1 MSDWYQEAVDFLYSF
16 VNFEHRQIET
26 YAPENISLDRPRQLL
41 NFLGNPHLSF
51 HSIHIAGTK
60 GKGSVAAMCAACL
73 REAGLSV
80 GLYTSPHLQDFRDR
94 IRVLQPEDGD
104 GRIPPERV
112 ADLVDELKP
121 AVDQVPELTWYELV
135 TALAF
140 LHFAYEKVD
149 IAVVEVGLG
158 GRLDAT
164 NLLHPLVSVITSL
177 SFDHTYLLGDTL
189 SEIAAE
195 KGGIIKPGVPVVT
208 SPQEPEA
215 MHRLIQIA
223 EFQGA
228 PMTVIGRDWD
238 WLPGPSAKLGQHPG
252 IGWDQEIVITKTPPQ
267 AFVSPYTRFSLA
279 LAGRHQQEN
288 ALVAIAALNAI
299 QSNYPAITIESVTD
313 GLAKV
318 NWPGRLQVLAHGNGR
333 PIVLLDCAHNVDS
346 AEKLAL
352 TLKKDCVYEEL
363 WLLLG
368 ITVDKDVMGILR
380 VLLPLSD
387 KVILTASS
395 HPRACSPAELLQ
407 MATDLGYEV
416 MVSTD
421 VTDAFITAWRK
432 AGPEDLM
439 CITGSIFVV
448 GDLLNQWES
457 LQSELPAESRNLFP
471 NHY

>member
-1 MSDWYQEAVDFLYSF
+1 MSDRYQEAVNFLYSF

-26 YAPENISLDRPRQLL
+26 YAPENISLNRPRQLL

-94 IRVLQPEDGD
+94 IRILQPEDGD
-104 GRIPPERV
+104 GRIHPERV

-121 AVDQVPELTWYELV
+121 AVDQVLELTWYELV

-140 LHFAYEKVD
+140 LHFADEKVD

-177 SFDHTYLLGDTL
+177 SFDHTYLLGNTL

-208 SPQEPEA
+208 SSQEPEA

-238 WLPGPSAKLGQHPG
+238 WLPGPSAKLGH
-252 IGWDQEIVITKTPPQ
+252 I
-267 AFVSPYTRFSLA
+267 S
-279 LAGRHQQEN
+279 
-288 ALVAIAALNAI
+288 
-299 QSNYPAITIESVTD
+299 
-313 GLAKV
+313 
-318 NWPGRLQVLAHGNGR
+318 
-333 PIVLLDCAHNVDS
+333 
-346 AEKLAL
+346 
-352 TLKKDCVYEEL
+352 KKMP
-363 WLLLG
+363 WLL
-368 ITVDKDVMGILR
+368 
-380 VLLPLSD
+380 
-387 KVILTASS
+387 
-395 HPRACSPAELLQ
+395 
-407 MATDLGYEV
+407 
-416 MVSTD
+416 
-421 VTDAFITAWRK
+421 
-432 AGPEDLM
+432 
-439 CITGSIFVV
+439 
-448 GDLLNQWES
+448 
-457 LQSELPAESRNLFP
+457 
-471 NHY
+471 